1 MMDKAI
7 SELIIKKKNSEHRPI
22 DRVNISELL
31 CEVVIWQKCL
41 SSVFNSGYK
50 CNN

>member
-1 MMDKAI
+1 MDKAI
-7 SELIIKKKNSEHRPI
+7 SELIIKKRQNSDHRPI
-22 DRVNISELL
+22 DHVNISELL

-50 CNN
+50 YNN